1 MEAYVKSDFNANCFC
16 AGSFFG
22 ESNARF
28 SFQLG
33 LGYIGIETIFE
44 ESVWLSDDGEL
55 TLGEK
60 VCGGAGRH
68 IYDYGDVSV

>member
-1 MEAYVKSDFNANCFC
+1 MILMPTVFVPGLFLERAMRGFL
-16 AGSFFG
+16 
-22 ESNARF
+22 
-28 SFQLG
+28 FQLG